1 MFNTVRAHLQSSIA
15 RRGNQIRRIEEHLAE
30 IRDSK
35 CVGKEHTHAVRF
47 LKQQRAFLAKKQVI
61 EKKLL
66 FAAIEAQFY
75 HTTKT
80 NVPWYLLETLF
91 GHK

>member
-15 RRGNQIRRIEEHLAE
+15 RRGNQLRRIEEHLTE

-35 CVGKEHTHAVRF
+35 CVGKEHAHAVRF

-75 HTTKT
+75 HTTQT
-80 NVPWYLLETLF
+80 DMPWYLMETLF

>member
-15 RRGNQIRRIEEHLAE
+15 RRGNQIRRIEENLAE

-35 CVGKEHTHAVRF
+35 WVGKERTHAVRV

-75 HTTKT
+75 HTTET
-80 NVPWYLLETLF
+80 NVPWYLLETFF